1 MSYPADPAQQ
11 IHPEIPKGQVLQF
24 DVDHSSIFPG
34 TKRTIF
40 VYIPAKYRPDKP
52 ACLYVG
58 LDGMQF
64 HEAAVFDY
72 LITKEEMPVTI
83 GVFIRPGEIKEDSTT
98 VIRYNRSHEFDSM
111 NDDFVRFLLN
121 ELLPEIEK
129 RKTSDGRS
137 IRISRDPN
145 DCAIGGASTG
155 GIGAFTTAWQRPDA
169 FSRVFSAIGTF
180 VSMRGGDQY
189 PGLIRKTDPKPI
201 RIFLE
206 DGASDSWN
214 PLFGSWYANNVA
226 MEAAL
231 SFAGYEVAHS
241 WGNGGHNGKHADAI
255 FPDVMR
261 WLWKGW
267 PQKVQNGRTNNNM
280 LGAILQDDEPWKL
293 VDGSLKP
300 ARAIT
305 ADPDGEVLLQDSSG
319 SIYRVQA
326 NGRIKPVIKINGE
339 ALACDAKGNIKLIE
353 SDSTGLFDI
362 GQKGELSLVDR
373 GVAGKKLVVT
383 HEDNIYITQPAS
395 GGTGPGKIWL
405 IKPGGTAVA
414 VDTGLRFASAITLS
428 ADHRMLLVAED
439 NTNWI
444 YSYVIQNDGS
454 LAYKQRWYWLHQTD
468 NYGYSQ
474 VSDMAMDNAG
484 NLYAATNLGV
494 QVCDQ
499 NGRVRGILQLPYGPV
514 TGLCFGGPDFSTLFV
529 ICSGKLYE
537 RKLKLNGVP
546 SWGHPVYPKSAG
558 AG

>member
-1 MSYPADPAQQ
+1 
-11 IHPEIPKGQVLQF
+11 
-24 DVDHSSIFPG
+24 
-34 TKRTIF
+34 
-40 VYIPAKYRPDKP
+40 
-52 ACLYVG
+52 
-58 LDGMQF
+58 
-64 HEAAVFDY
+64 
-72 LITKEEMPVTI
+72 
-83 GVFIRPGEIKEDSTT
+83 
-98 VIRYNRSHEFDSM
+98 
-111 NDDFVRFLLN
+111 
-121 ELLPEIEK
+121 
-129 RKTSDGRS
+129 
-137 IRISRDPN
+137 
-145 DCAIGGASTG
+145 
-155 GIGAFTTAWQRPDA
+155 
-169 FSRVFSAIGTF
+169 
-180 VSMRGGDQY
+180 
-189 PGLIRKTDPKPI
+189 
-201 RIFLE
+201 
-206 DGASDSWN
+206 
-214 PLFGSWYANNVA
+214 
-226 MEAAL
+226 
-231 SFAGYEVAHS
+231 
-241 WGNGGHNGKHADAI
+241 
-255 FPDVMR
+255 
-261 WLWKGW
+261 
-267 PQKVQNGRTNNNM
+267 
-280 LGAILQDDEPWKL
+280 
-293 VDGSLKP
+293 
-300 ARAIT
+300 
-305 ADPDGEVLLQDSSG
+305 
-319 SIYRVQA
+319 
-326 NGRIKPVIKINGE
+326 
-339 ALACDAKGNIKLIE
+339 
-353 SDSTGLFDI
+353 
-362 GQKGELSLVDR
+362 
-373 GVAGKKLVVT
+373 VAGKKLVVT